1 MQVSNLY
8 DAFWLFYCPFC
19 SKFLDQAARGEATE
33 NIDKHRFLVQSKVLD
48 DNEFYRIREL
58 PQAKKQEEV
67 ILSPFFGIY
76 SSLTYIQL

>member
-1 MQVSNLY
+1 MVI
-8 DAFWLFYCPFC
+8 FIVHFY

-67 ILSPFFGIY
+67 I
-76 SSLTYIQL
+76 